1 MTNFSKNKKIFKIDK
16 KVFSRRLAILLKKNG
31 MSQKDLADRLG
42 LSQPAVHKYLNNKS
56 FPDLKIIFQISSLFG
71 VPVEWLFIE
80 EDAEDGWT
88 DEKQIEKD
96 LTYDDLIERAFVYL
110 NQIQK
115 LNEKE
120 EFAVKEFIRE
130 IFLNSQKRKVFM
142 ELWQVVKNHFPEEQ

>member
-1 MTNFSKNKKIFKIDK
+1 MTNFSKNKKFFKIDK

-56 FPDLKIIFQISSLFG
+56 FPDIKIIFQISSLFG
-71 VPVEWLFIE
+71 VPVEWLFVE

-88 DEKQIEKD
+88 EEKQIEQD

-115 LNEKE
+115 LNERE

-142 ELWQVVKNHFPEEQ
+142 ELWQVVKNHFTEEQ

>member
-1 MTNFSKNKKIFKIDK
+1 MN
-16 KVFSRRLAILLKKNG
+16 
-31 MSQKDLADRLG
+31 QKDLADRLG

-56 FPDLKIIFQISSLFG
+56 FPDLQIIFQISSLFD
-71 VPVEWLFIE
+71 VPVEWLFVE

-88 DEKQIEKD
+88 EEKQIEQD

-115 LNEKE
+115 LNERE

>member
-1 MTNFSKNKKIFKIDK
+1 MTNFSKNKKFFKIDK
-16 KVFSRRLAILLKKNG
+16 KVFSRRLALLLQKNG

-56 FPDLKIIFQISSLFG
+56 FPDLETIFQISSLFG
-71 VPVEWLFIE
+71 VPVEWLFVE
-80 EDAEDGWT
+80 DDAEDGWT
-88 DEKQIEKD
+88 EKKQVEQD

-110 NQIQK
+110 NQIKK

-130 IFLNSQKRKVFM
+130 IFLNSQKRKFFM
-142 ELWQVVKNHFPEEQ
+142 ELWLIVKNHFPEAQ

>member
-1 MTNFSKNKKIFKIDK
+1 MTNFSKNKKFFKIDK

-56 FPDLKIIFQISSLFG
+56 FPDIKIIFQISSLFG

-88 DEKQIEKD
+88 EEKQIEQD